1 MLPFT
6 GGTLP
11 NAAKYYLC
19 LADTTLLTRASTRA
33 DFIAA
38 ELLQT
43 NGYARSNLVFS
54 AGSFSNPNKRYDA
67 ALVTG
72 SFAASGGSFQFQTA
86 FLIANGHATANK
98 TISDTDINASTNT
111 ITATAHGLSNGA
123 EVLLTAQGGSTLPSG
138 ITSGTI
144 YTVIGTT
151 TNTLQLS
158 SDGVSAIDITSTG
171 SGNFYV
177 RYVPDRI
184 VLLDVLSDPRLLL
197 DGKSYEY
204 DLYLAGMNTT
214 YGVGV

>member
-1 MLPFT
+1 
-6 GGTLP
+6 
-11 NAAKYYLC
+11 
-19 LADTTLLTRASTRA
+19 
-33 DFIAA
+33 
-38 ELLQT
+38 
-43 NGYARSNLVFS
+43 
-54 AGSFSNPNKRYDA
+54 
-67 ALVTG
+67 
-72 SFAASGGSFQFQTA
+72 
-86 FLIANGHATANK
+86 
-98 TISDTDINASTNT
+98 
-111 ITATAHGLSNGA
+111 
-123 EVLLTAQGGSTLPSG
+123 
-138 ITSGTI
+138 
-144 YTVIGTT
+144 VIGTT